1 MLYNSNTFISFNSA
15 LRYAYIC
22 ICIHQHLLEEA
33 QSSPHL
39 HVQNESQSSSNTSN
53 IRQNSRRVRFMLAD
67 GPHQPGISPA
77 APQISPSHAGYL
89 DVVGHAMNASASLRS
104 SGLSNRRSQQEEDS
118 LDEGSGGEG
127 VGNLQSYLQ
136 YGQFQDT
143 GKNTTDSAIF
153 ATLKLEAVVTKLLYI
168 DPSSILLLPLISSQF
183 WFSVMRMRFIVRTA
197 LQNVW
202 RKWALVQ

>member
-1 MLYNSNTFISFNSA
+1 MHTVVQY
-15 LRYAYIC
+15 
-22 ICIHQHLLEEA
+22 QHLLEEA

-39 HVQNESQSSSNTSN
+39 HVQNESQSGSNTSN
-53 IRQNSRRVRFMLAD
+53 IRQNSRHVRFMLAD
-67 GPHQPGISPA
+67 GPHQPGISPD
-77 APQISPSHAGYL
+77 APISPSHAGYL

-118 LDEGSGGEG
+118 LDQGSGEEG
-127 VGNLQSYLQ
+127 VGNLQLYLQ
-136 YGQFQDT
+136 DGQFQDT
-143 GKNTTDSAIF
+143 GKNTTDGAIF

>member
-39 HVQNESQSSSNTSN
+39 HVQNESQSGSNTSN

-118 LDEGSGGEG
+118 LDEGSGEEG
-127 VGNLQSYLQ
+127 VGNLQLYLQ
-136 YGQFQDT
+136 DGQFQDT

-153 ATLKLEAVVTKLLYI
+153 ATLNLKQ
-168 DPSSILLLPLISSQF
+168 SSQSCCISTPAAICCYPSF
-183 WFSVMRMRFIVRTA
+183 LLNFGFQLCECA
-197 LQNVW
+197 L
-202 RKWALVQ
+202 